1 MPDSPESKPL
11 RIDEVRIVSDLRIM
25 HSKVNE
31 LFHLVGQ
38 LKQRYDESAI
48 CAYSDEDLL
57 SQDIER
63 VDDIYAWFVRLREER
78 DRNRDR
84 R

>member
-38 LKQRYDESAI
+38 LKQRYDEAAI